1 MTLFDMSGKVAV
13 ITGSTRGIGRA
24 IAERMAEHGAK
35 VVISSRKQDVCDAVA
50 KEINDK
56 FGKGTAVAIAANISS
71 KENLQNLVDESNRAF
86 GKIDVLVCNAASN
99 PYYGPLAGISD
110 DQFRKILDNNIVANN
125 WLIGMVVPQMI
136 ERKDGSIII
145 VSSIGGLKGS
155 TVLGAYAISKA
166 ADMQLARNLA
176 CEYGKH
182 NIRVNCIA
190 PGLIKTD
197 FAKALWDNPETLK
210 ASTVALAAAA
220 HRHSRRDR
228 RRGGVHGIG
237 GRQLHDRPDHGDRR
251 RRDDQ
256 LSCAFVI
263 PGASRSDEPRC
274 AIRRAGIF
282 AMTSSRLRVAAPDRG
297 LRPE

>member
-1 MTLFDMSGKVAV
+1 MSLFDMSGKTAV

-35 VVISSRKQDVCDAVA
+35 VVISSRKQDVCDQVS
-50 KEINDK
+50 KEVNDK

-71 KENLQNLVDESNRAF
+71 KENLQNLINASNRAF

-99 PYYGPLAGISD
+99 PYYRPLGCMSD
-110 DQFRKILDNNIVANN
+110 AQFCKILDNNIVVKN
-125 WLIGMVVPQMI
+125 WLINMVVPDMI
-136 ERKDGSIII
+136 ERKDGSIVI

-210 ASTVALAAAA
+210 AST
-220 HRHSRRDR
+220 
-228 RRGGVHGIG
+228 
-237 GRQLHDRPDHGDRR
+237 
-251 RRDDQ
+251 
-256 LSCAFVI
+256 
-263 PGASRSDEPRC
+263 SRSPLLRIGEPDE
-274 AIRRAGIF
+274 IAGAAVF
-282 AMTSSRLRVAAPDRG
+282 LASVAGTFMTGQTIVIDGGATIS
-297 LRPE
+297 